1 MAPSR
6 ATGSNPRRAA
16 ARRLVGLLA
25 LLALLGGVDGAL
37 AAPSLLC
44 CSPLRAACVPAV
56 LSPLRAALRL
66 TRDGRG
72 AQARGRATTSRTARR
87 AAR

>member
-6 ATGSNPRRAA
+6 AAAPKLRRAA

-37 AAPSLLC
+37 AAPSLLPAPPACPLC
-44 CSPLRAACVPAV
+44 C
-56 LSPLRAALRL
+56 
-66 TRDGRG
+66 
-72 AQARGRATTSRTARR
+72 RR
-87 AAR
+87 SAPRSG

>member
-6 ATGSNPRRAA
+6 AAGSKLRRAA

-25 LLALLGGVDGAL
+25 LVALLGGVDGAL
-37 AAPSLLC
+37 AAPSLC

>member
-6 ATGSNPRRAA
+6 AAGSNPRRAA

-37 AAPSLLC
+37 AAPPLC

>member
-1 MAPSR
+1 MLGIAAPGR
-6 ATGSNPRRAA
+6 QGWA
-16 ARRLVGLLA
+16 LLLGLLG

-37 AAPSLLC
+37 AAPPLG
-44 CSPLRAACVPAV
+44 CSRLRACVPAV
-56 LSPLRAALRL
+56 VSPLRAALRL